1 MGCIR
6 MRGTFLIRISLT
18 LAFLSF
24 CGLQIAEEYSQG
36 KHYEVLSSPLTT
48 RDPSKIEVVEVFWY
62 GCNHCHAL
70 ESYINKWEKQLA
82 KDVYFK
88 KSPATWNPTLMI
100 HARLFYTAKALG
112 IEEKVTPAAF
122 TAIHRERRFLTGNS
136 ELEYF
141 FRGFGINKERYN
153 SVSTSF
159 GVENSVNQANKRMRQ
174 WSITAVPTLI
184 VNGKYKVSAN
194 RSLGTEDI
202 LDVVNFLIKKE
213 RQLLPNS

>member
-1 MGCIR
+1 M
-6 MRGTFLIRISLT
+6 
-18 LAFLSF
+18 
-24 CGLQIAEEYSQG
+24 
-36 KHYEVLSSPLTT
+36 
-48 RDPSKIEVVEVFWY
+48 
-62 GCNHCHAL
+62 
-70 ESYINKWEKQLA
+70 
-82 KDVYFK
+82 
-88 KSPATWNPTLMI
+88 
-100 HARLFYTAKALG
+100 
-112 IEEKVTPAAF
+112 
-122 TAIHRERRFLTGNS
+122 TGNS